1 MPVPPHSGKRKT
13 RSVRALGDLV
23 SGLLDPMLKKR
34 GFASRDIIDNWQ
46 VIAPP
51 PYNRVTSPHEL
62 KWPRGTER
70 EAGAILFVRCAEA
83 HRLALSHDQ
92 QRLSDAINRY
102 FGYVLVRCVK
112 LSAAPFVP
120 PPFMAGSDAAD
131 HDTPIPDPGLQ
142 QQVEQAIH
150 DVADQDVRDALKKL
164 GMGVLGRSRR
174 PR

>member
-1 MPVPPHSGKRKT
+1 MPPRSGKRKS
-13 RSVRALGDLV
+13 RSVRPLGDLV

-34 GFASRDIIDNWQ
+34 GFASRDIIDNWP

-51 PYNRVTSPHEL
+51 PYNRVTCPHEL
-62 KWPRGTER
+62 KWPRGAER

-120 PPFMAGSDAAD
+120 PPFMPSSGAAPHDAF
-131 HDTPIPDPGLQ
+131 IPDPGLQ
-142 QQVEQAIH
+142 QQVEQAV
-150 DVADQDVRDALKKL
+150 DNVADDNVRDALKKL
-164 GMGVLGRSRR
+164 GMGVLGQNR
-174 PR
+174 PPR